1 MPSGT
6 NRPAT
11 APDVGGLFFPQSQSL
26 AIDRGGQS
34 PALLKK
40 VVFAGTRCG
49 SFALAAEA
57 LRELADVEVPIKQ
70 VERRTQQIGTERC
83 EEREAAVAAYEARPL
98 VERKKA
104 PEGVVAPPIAV
115 VQMDGG
121 RLQILERTPP
131 APPPPPAVPAPTSA
145 PKKKKK
151 GEHWREDKVGLLASM
166 TSAPGT
172 DDPCPNVPTHY
183 IDPERIPRL
192 AEEIKSKSKATGCE
206 AAREADA
213 PAVPAG
219 PTPGPAPGCRY
230 EPPELVVRSVVS
242 TKQGV
247 EVFGGLLAAAAWA
260 RGFYGSK
267 RQVFLGDG
275 SNANWGVWARHFSS
289 FIPVVD
295 FIHALAYVYGA
306 AMAGGTFADGWS
318 RYVRWI
324 EALWRGEVATVVSGI
339 QTRQQ
344 ILGMP
349 EATDGETHPRMCL
362 AAARSYFENQQGRMK
377 YAEYRRAGLPIT
389 TSHVES
395 TIKQMNHRVKGSE
408 KFWSESGA
416 EAILQLRAD
425 LLSETAPLDDFWD
438 RRQAHITGERRYKR
452 AA

>member
-1 MPSGT
+1 
-6 NRPAT
+6 
-11 APDVGGLFFPQSQSL
+11 
-26 AIDRGGQS
+26 
-34 PALLKK
+34 LKK
-40 VVFAGTRCG
+40 VIYAGTRCG

-57 LRELADVEVPIKQ
+57 LRELAEVEVPVKQ

-83 EEREAAVAAYEARPL
+83 AERDAAAAAFETLPL

-104 PEGVVAPPIAV
+104 PPGVAAPPIAV

-131 APPPPPAVPAPTSA
+131 EQPKTPAVPTPA
-145 PKKKKK
+145 PKPNKK

-166 TSAPGT
+166 TRTPDAG
-172 DDPCPNVPTHY
+172 DPCPSVPTHF

-192 AEEIKSKSKATGCE
+192 AKEIKSKSKVTGCAE
-206 AAREADA
+206 FGDA
-213 PAVPAG
+213 VAPSGPAGAGPVPATMG
-219 PTPGPAPGCRY
+219 RY

-247 EVFGGLLAAAAWA
+247 EVFGRLLAAAAWA
-260 RGFYGSK
+260 RGFYGAT

-275 SNANWGVWARHFSS
+275 SNANWGVWERHFSS
-289 FIPVVD
+289 FTPVVD

-306 AMAGGTFADGWS
+306 AMAGGPFGEGWS

-324 EALWRGEVATVVSGI
+324 EALWRGDVATVLSGI
-339 QTRQQ
+339 EARQQ
-344 ILGMP
+344 ILGTP
-349 EATDGETHPRMCL
+349 EATDGETHPRVCL
-362 AAARSYFENQQGRMK
+362 AEARCYFENQQGRMT

-425 LLSETAPLDDFWD
+425 LLSETAPLDAFWD
-438 RRQAHITGERRYKR
+438 RRQANITGERRYKR